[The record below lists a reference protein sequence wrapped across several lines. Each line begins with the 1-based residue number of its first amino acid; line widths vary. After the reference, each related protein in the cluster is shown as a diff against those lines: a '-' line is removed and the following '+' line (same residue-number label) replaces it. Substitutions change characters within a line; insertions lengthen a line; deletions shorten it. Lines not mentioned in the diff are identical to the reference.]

1 MSYTRYKVRLWN
13 WDGESFSTEVEIF
26 ENYEEAERKFASTD
40 VTTALPYIQLVKERI
55 ASGCVIEDTTIK
67 EKNDPKP
74 TNFEAITADAKELGR
89 FLRSLPIIE
98 APWDTEF
105 QKRYCSGCAAEK
117 CNASECPTCGW
128 EAAEAERRRAY
139 LREHGLTLCADGLRR
154 LIIPKN
160 GGNEEMKYKVCDHC
174 GAHLDNGE
182 TCDCR
187 NTNNDGG
194 EPKDKQKERKNDNDG
209 N

>member
-89 FLRSLPIIE
+89 FFVPFRLL
-98 APWDTEF
+98 
-105 QKRYCSGCAAEK
+105 KRRGTRNFKSGIVAGARRRIATLARM
-117 CNASECPTCGW
+117 NASGT
-128 EAAEAERRRAY
+128 
-139 LREHGLTLCADGLRR
+139 
-154 LIIPKN
+154 IPN
-160 GGNEEMKYKVCDHC
+160 GGY
-174 GAHLDNGE
+174 
-182 TCDCR
+182 
-187 NTNNDGG
+187 
-194 EPKDKQKERKNDNDG
+194 P
-209 N
+209 

>member
-74 TNFEAITADAKELGR
+74 TNFEAITKNAQELGR
-89 FLRSLPIIE
+89 FLRSLPILE

-105 QKRYCSGCAAEK
+105 QKRYCSGCSFAGDRRDPAYRLY
-117 CNASECPTCGW
+117 AV
-128 EAAEAERRRAY
+128 ERDRRA
-139 LREHGLTLCADGLRR
+139 G
-154 LIIPKN
+154 
-160 GGNEEMKYKVCDHC
+160 
-174 GAHLDNGE
+174 
-182 TCDCR
+182 R
-187 NTNNDGG
+187 NTAFGG
-194 EPKDKQKERKNDNDG
+194 GAYAASIPFPDPDACAGTGRNG
-209 N
+209 VHTGRGGG

>member
-98 APWDTEF
+98 APWDAEF
-105 QKRYCSGCAAEK
+105 QKRYCSGCAAEN
-117 CNASECPTCGW
+117 CDACPNECFRNNPEW
-128 EAAEAERRRAY
+128 WLSLE
-139 LREHGLTLCADGLRR
+139 ADG
-154 LIIPKN
+154 
-160 GGNEEMKYKVCDHC
+160 GVEM
-174 GAHLDNGE
+174 
-182 TCDCR
+182 
-187 NTNNDGG
+187 
-194 EPKDKQKERKNDNDG
+194 
-209 N
+209 